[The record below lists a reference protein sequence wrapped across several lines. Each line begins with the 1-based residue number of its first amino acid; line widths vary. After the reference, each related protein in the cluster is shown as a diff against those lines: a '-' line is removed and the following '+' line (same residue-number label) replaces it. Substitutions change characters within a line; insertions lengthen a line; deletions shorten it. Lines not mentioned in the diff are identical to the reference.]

1 MHARTQYTPLT
12 VEEQRFAEENHQV
25 IFQYLRSRKLDPEE
39 WYDVVILRY
48 LLSVKKWFQRP
59 ELHSWKFSTIARQ
72 DMRSAIGSHLKK
84 EARRIRTVSL
94 DEAIPGFEGMTYMDT
109 VTADNLDY
117 INYGEED
124 MNISYNVKIPERA
137 NHNKS
142 DEVKALENFL
152 EMKDMRNMCI
162 ECADAGE
169 AKRTYTRLYTYRKKY
184 GQQELYEVF
193 RVKQSV
199 YVVKAETKAKPK
211 KTTVKESKSQTGRT
225 KKDSKKVGC
234 IKAAG

>member
-12 VEEQRFAEENHQV
+12 VEEQRFAAENHQV

-39 WYDVVILRY
+39 WYDVVVLRY

-59 ELHSWKFSTIARQ
+59 ELHTWKFSTIARQ
-72 DMRSAIGSHLKK
+72 DMRSAIGSHLEK
-84 EARRIRTVSL
+84 EARRIQTVSL
-94 DEAIPGFEGMTYMDT
+94 DEAISGFEGMTYMDT

-169 AKRTYTRLYTYRKKY
+169 AKKTYTRLYTYRKKY

-199 YVVKAETKAKPK
+199 YVVKAETKAKQ
-211 KTTVKESKSQTGRT
+211 KESKSQTSGT
-225 KKDSKKVGC
+225 KKGVRKNGERKISSV
-234 IKAAG
+234 A